1 MAALISNALAA
12 SGVDSHAVE
21 CFLPPCWIHSTRP
34 HSTRDSARRAAHL
47 PLPLPLPLPLTPAQT
62 AERGTRAERCHDSST
77 ALDPCDAP

>member
-21 CFLPPCWIHSTRP
+21 CFSPTCWIHSTRP
-34 HSTRDSARRAAHL
+34 HSTRDSARRAAH
-47 PLPLPLPLPLTPAQT
+47 LPLPLTPAQT